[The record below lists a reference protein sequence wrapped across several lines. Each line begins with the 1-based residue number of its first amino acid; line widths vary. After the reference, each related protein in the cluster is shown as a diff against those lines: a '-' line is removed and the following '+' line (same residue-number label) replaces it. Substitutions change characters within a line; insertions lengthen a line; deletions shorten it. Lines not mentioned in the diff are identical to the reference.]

1 MAEEQLDTAEAVVE
15 FEDDGFFEPTI
26 EEAIMASGL
35 HKQFVVD

>member
-1 MAEEQLDTAEAVVE
+1 MANETPEVEVE

-35 HKQFVVD
+35 HRQFAVD

>member
-1 MAEEQLDTAEAVVE
+1 MAEEQLDAVEAEVE

>member
-1 MAEEQLDTAEAVVE
+1 MADKKKAPEAPVD

-35 HKQFVVD
+35 HRQFVPD

>member
-1 MAEEQLDTAEAVVE
+1 MSDKNNERLPVD

-35 HKQFVVD
+35 HKQHTPE

>member
-1 MAEEQLDTAEAVVE
+1 MAEEQLNTAEAEVE

>member
-1 MAEEQLDTAEAVVE
+1 MDERMETPEVEVE

-35 HKQFVVD
+35 HRQFLAE